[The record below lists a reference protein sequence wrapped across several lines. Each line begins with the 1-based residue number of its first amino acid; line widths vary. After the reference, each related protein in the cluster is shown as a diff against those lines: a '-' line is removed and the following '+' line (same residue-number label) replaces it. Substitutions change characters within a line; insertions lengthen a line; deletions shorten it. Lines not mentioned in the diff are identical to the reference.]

1 QPSDGDGDGSARH
14 RGLRPRAALRSARRR
29 PRLFGGARRLG
40 TAPHRLVRPRHA
52 GPPGRRH
59 AHGQP
64 ATPFRHRGRGR
75 GPRIPGDTARRPL
88 SCRDPRGRRRPR
100 HGRLRVDAPLRRRPE
115 GVLPGA
121 VQRPARRR
129 FHHRSV
135 LGMRNEHLA
144 GEPRVSVVTPFYN
157 TAPYIAACIESVLG
171 QTHSN
176 FEYLLVDNRSTDGS
190 RDIAARYAARDG
202 RIRLIDNAE
211 FLGQLA
217 NFNRALDQVDPA
229 SRYVKMLLADDVL
242 FPDALS
248 RLVEAAERDPR
259 TGLVAAYY
267 LHGDRVD
274 GSGLPLGVS
283 SLPGREA
290 LRRTFLAP
298 CFLVGTPSTVL
309 YRADIVR
316 SRRPFFTDRL
326 HADTEAAYEIL
337 LEHHLGFVHQVLSFV
352 RTDNESISSAVRD
365 FFPIGLDNL
374 IVVERFGRAVLSPA
388 E

>member
-1 QPSDGDGDGSARH
+1 M
-14 RGLRPRAALRSARRR
+14 
-29 PRLFGGARRLG
+29 
-40 TAPHRLVRPRHA
+40 
-52 GPPGRRH
+52 
-59 AHGQP
+59 
-64 ATPFRHRGRGR
+64 
-75 GPRIPGDTARRPL
+75 
-88 SCRDPRGRRRPR
+88 RD
-100 HGRLRVDAPLRRRPE
+100 
-115 GVLPGA
+115 
-121 VQRPARRR
+121 
-129 FHHRSV
+129 
-135 LGMRNEHLA
+135 EHLR

-217 NFNRALDQVDPA
+217 NFNRALEHVDPA

-242 FPDALS
+242 FPDGLS
-248 RLVEAAERDPR
+248 RLVADGRARSPR
-259 TGLVAAYY
+259 RSRGRLLPARRSR
-267 LHGDRVD
+267 GRVR
-274 GSGLPLGVS
+274 SSLGVS

-374 IVVERFGRAVLSPA
+374 IVVERFGRGSALTGRVSRPCARESGASTTASSGSWSCASRGARSGSTTAADWPRSDRPCGGETSSLDGRGGPA
-388 E
+388 RRPQSGEHGAARGGVVHLRRPGA

>member
-1 QPSDGDGDGSARH
+1 
-14 RGLRPRAALRSARRR
+14 
-29 PRLFGGARRLG
+29 
-40 TAPHRLVRPRHA
+40 
-52 GPPGRRH
+52 
-59 AHGQP
+59 
-64 ATPFRHRGRGR
+64 
-75 GPRIPGDTARRPL
+75 
-88 SCRDPRGRRRPR
+88 
-100 HGRLRVDAPLRRRPE
+100 
-115 GVLPGA
+115 
-121 VQRPARRR
+121 
-129 FHHRSV
+129 
-135 LGMRNEHLA
+135 MRNEHLA

-190 RDIAARYAARDG
+190 RDIAAGYAARDG

-217 NFNRALDQVDPA
+217 NFNRALEHVDPA

-248 RLVEAAERDPR
+248 SLVAAAERDPR

-309 YRADIVR
+309 YRADVVR

-388 E
+388 EFHAVRARIRREYYGLLGLMALRFPGRAFWEYHRRGLATIGQALRWRDLLPWTAAEVLHVVLNPENTVRRAAAWWTSASRGA